1 MMKDCTVN
9 LQSDCTITVVIRK
22 VNGGNFG
29 HMGNFG
35 YSIGNDVQYDV
46 ATVLVF

>member
-1 MMKDCTVN
+1 MN
-9 LQSDCTITVVIRK
+9 EFLILAK

-29 HMGNFG
+29 HVGNFG
-35 YSIGNDVQYDV
+35 HSIGNDVQYNV